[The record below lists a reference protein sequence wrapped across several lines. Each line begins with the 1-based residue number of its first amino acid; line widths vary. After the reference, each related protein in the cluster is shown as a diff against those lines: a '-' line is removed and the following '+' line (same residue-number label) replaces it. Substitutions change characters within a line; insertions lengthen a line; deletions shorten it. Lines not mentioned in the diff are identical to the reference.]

1 MLTRFIPSVLPTP
14 PRSFHSLAVLLLR
27 LIDWWNG
34 LSYFGYRDSV
44 VINVSYFY
52 QLKNEAKDEL
62 MNPALRGAR
71 FIKGSLQY
79 RRLVVTEELAPET
92 SGKGMIPQDM
102 SSKVPAPPPAS
113 QIPTLPTCW
122 LPQPYIFP
130 SHDALFVPPPSP
142 PLARGS

>member
-1 MLTRFIPSVLPTP
+1 MLTRFIPSLLPTT
-14 PRSFHSLAVLLLR
+14 PRSLHSLAVLLPR

-52 QLKNEAKDEL
+52 QLKNEAKAEL

-92 SGKGMIPQDM
+92 SGKGMTPQDM
-102 SSKVPAPPPAS
+102 SSKVTAPPPAS
-113 QIPTLPTCW
+113 QIPTPPTCW
-122 LPQPYIFP
+122 LPQPYTFH
-130 SHDALFVPPPSP
+130 SHDALPPQP

>member
-1 MLTRFIPSVLPTP
+1 MLTRFIPSLLPTP
-14 PRSFHSLAVLLLR
+14 PRSLHSLAVLLPR

-52 QLKNEAKDEL
+52 QLKNEAKAEL

-92 SGKGMIPQDM
+92 SGKGMTPQDM
-102 SSKVPAPPPAS
+102 SSKVTAPLPAS
-113 QIPTLPTCW
+113 QIPTLP
-122 LPQPYIFP
+122 
-130 SHDALFVPPPSP
+130 H
-142 PLARGS
+142 G